1 MSNRVLSIGSKFPDF
16 KKKAVV
22 SIEKGKEFMD
32 LTNEIATKDG
42 KWTVMFWWPK
52 DFTFVCPTEIA
63 EFNKKADEFSD
74 RDAVLIGAST
84 DSEFV
89 HAAWRRDH
97 TDLRNLKFPM
107 LADTSKS
114 LAEELGILDSEEKIA
129 YRATFIIDPQGI
141 IRWVSVNDLNVGR
154 NVQEVIRVLDAL
166 QTDELCPCNW
176 SKGEKTLTESLS
188 LN

>member
-1 MSNRVLSIGSKFPDF
+1 MLGLGQKFPEF
-16 KKKAVV
+16 KKTAVI
-22 SIEKGKEFMD
+22 SLEKGKEFAD
-32 LTNEIATKDG
+32 LTSEDHKG
-42 KWTVMFWWPK
+42 KGEWMVMFWWPK

-63 EFNKKADEFSD
+63 EFNKRAQDFSD
-74 RDAVLIGAST
+74 RDAMLIGAST

-97 TDLRNLKFPM
+97 DDLRGLTFPM

-114 LAEELGILDSEEKIA
+114 LAEDLGILEANEKIA
-129 YRATFIIDPQGI
+129 YRATYIVDPQGI
-141 IRWVSVNDLNVGR
+141 VRWVCANDLSVGR
-154 NVQEVIRVLDAL
+154 NVDEVLRVLDAL

-176 SKGEKTLTESLS
+176 EAGQETIH